1 MAEQLKLT
9 ATIRREKGK
18 GVARRLR
25 QNGMLPAVV
34 YGHKTTST
42 PLAIDSKQLVKA
54 IAGGKG
60 ESMLF
65 SLLIEG
71 NGEPKDKTVM
81 IKELQVHPLKRH
93 YLHVDFLEVAMDEE
107 ITIPLPIKLLGEAE
121 GVKIG
126 GVLQQVRRELE
137 IRCLPSNIPDGLE
150 VDVSALNI
158 GDSIHLKDVQLPPG
172 IKVSEDADLTI
183 ATVLSPTIEKEVVE
197 EVAVEEGEEEKAAAE
212 AEGAEEKKAE
222 EKKEGE
228 GAKEGKVGKEKK
240 D

>member
-1 MAEQLKLT
+1 
-9 ATIRREKGK
+9 
-18 GVARRLR
+18 
-25 QNGMLPAVV
+25 
-34 YGHKTTST
+34 
-42 PLAIDSKQLVKA
+42 
-54 IAGGKG
+54 
-60 ESMLF
+60 
-65 SLLIEG
+65 
-71 NGEPKDKTVM
+71 
-81 IKELQVHPLKRH
+81 
-93 YLHVDFLEVAMDEE
+93 EVAMDEE

-150 VDVSALNI
+150 IDVSALNI

-222 EKKEGE
+222 DKKEGE
-228 GAKEGKVGKEKK
+228 GAKEGKEKK

>member
-1 MAEQLKLT
+1 MAEQLKLS
-9 ATIRREKGK
+9 ATIRKKKGK
-18 GVARRLR
+18 GIARRLR

-42 PLAIDSKQLVKA
+42 SLTIDSKQLEKA

-60 ESMLF
+60 ESKLF

-71 NGEPKDKTVM
+71 NGEPKEKTVM

-137 IRCLPSNIPDGLE
+137 IRCLPSNIPDSLE

-158 GDSIHLKDVQLPPG
+158 GDSVHLKDMQLPPG
-172 IKVSEDADLTI
+172 IKISEDADLTI
-183 ATVLSPTIEKEVVE
+183 ATVLSPTIEKEAVE

-228 GAKEGKVGKEKK
+228 GAKEGKEKK

>member
-1 MAEQLKLT
+1 MAEQLKLS
-9 ATIRREKGK
+9 ATVRKEKGK
-18 GVARRLR
+18 GVAGRLR
-25 QNGMLPAVV
+25 QKGMLPAVV
-34 YGHKTTST
+34 YGRKTPST
-42 PLAIDSKQLVKA
+42 PLLIDSKQLRLA

-60 ESMLF
+60 ESKLF

-71 NGEPKDKTVM
+71 NGEPREKMVM
-81 IKELQVHPLKRH
+81 IKELQIHPLKRH

-107 ITIPLPIKLLGEAE
+107 ITMPLPIKLLGEAE

-137 IRCLPSNIPDGLE
+137 IRCLPSNIPDSLE

-158 GDSIHLKDVQLPPG
+158 GDSIHLKDVQMPAG
-172 IKVSEDADLTI
+172 IKALEDADLTI

-197 EVAVEEGEEEKAAAE
+197 EAAAEEGAEEKAAAE

-228 GAKEGKVGKEKK
+228 GAKEGKAKK